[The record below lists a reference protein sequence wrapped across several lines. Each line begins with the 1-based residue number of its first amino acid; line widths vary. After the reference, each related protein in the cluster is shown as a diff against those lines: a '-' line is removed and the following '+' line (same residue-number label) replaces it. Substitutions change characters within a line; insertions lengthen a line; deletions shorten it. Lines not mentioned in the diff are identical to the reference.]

1 MTLIVIDPGHGGS
14 DPGATYKNFQE
25 KKFNLAISRM
35 VRDRLVSKYEVDV
48 VLTRDRDKT
57 LSLKQRT
64 DLSNAIKADFFLSIH
79 NNASGGSGFE
89 TFIFNGT
96 VPNETVQLQTS
107 IHNRI
112 AKDILKKYNILDRGK
127 KRANFHVLRETKM
140 NALLIEVLF
149 VDNEKDL
156 NLLTN
161 PAFIMDV
168 STVLGDAT
176 AEAFKLPLLS
186 KLIENTMP
194 KVIEGPLYKVIA
206 GSFSDR
212 ENAEIH
218 LAKLIQKGFGTFI
231 STTVIDKKTFY
242 RIQTGAFSE
251 KENAETLVKKLNKAG
266 FESFILVEGDAPP
279 APPPPPVP
287 DKGYK
292 IQGDG
297 VLTAK
302 QMDAYARSINPGAPD
317 LAKLYLSQSKKYNI
331 RGDIAYAQALHETN
345 FFRFTGDVKPEQNN
359 LAGIGATGS
368 GARGATFPNASTGV
382 LAQIQHL
389 YAYASTSPIPAFDQ
403 KVDPR
408 FDLVRRGSATTWQ
421 ALNGKWA
428 VPGTTYGQ
436 LILSLYKKMV
446 ESALK
451 AVEKERNI
459 LKTTI
464 KNLEI

>member
-14 DPGATYKNFQE
+14 DSGATYKNVQE
-25 KKFNLAISRM
+25 KNFNLEISHM
-35 VRDRLVSKYEVDV
+35 IRDHLVSTYEVNV
-48 VLTRDRDKT
+48 VLTRETDKT
-57 LSLKQRT
+57 LELKQRT
-64 DLSNAIKADFFLSIH
+64 DFANALKADFFLSIH

-107 IHNRI
+107 IHNKVAR
-112 AKDILKKYNILDRGK
+112 DILKKYNILDRGK

-161 PAFIMDV
+161 PSFIMDV
-168 STVLGDAT
+168 STVIADAI
-176 AEAFKLPLLS
+176 AEALKIPFKS
-186 KLIENTMP
+186 KP
-194 KVIEGPLYKVIA
+194 IEGTLYKVIA

-212 ENAEIH
+212 ENAETT
-218 LAKLIQKGFGTFI
+218 LNKLIQKGFGAFI

-242 RIQTGAFSE
+242 RIQAGAFTD
-251 KENAETLVKKLNKAG
+251 KANAEALVAKLIKEG
-266 FESFILVEGDAPP
+266 FESFILTEYGMASLISSVTLKA
-279 APPPPPVP
+279 
-287 DKGYK
+287 DKGYE
-292 IQGDG
+292 IQGDA
-297 VLTAK
+297 VLNAK
-302 QMDAYARSINPGAPD
+302 QMDAYVRTINPGAPE
-317 LAKLYLSQSKKYNI
+317 LAELYLSHSKIYNI

-359 LAGIGATGS
+359 FAGIGATGG
-368 GARGATFPNASTGV
+368 GANGATFPNASTGV
-382 LAQIQHL
+382 LAHIQHL
-389 YAYASTSPIPAFDQ
+389 YAYASKSPIPAFDQ

-408 FDLVRRGSATTWQ
+408 FDLVTRGSATTWK

-436 LILSLYKKMV
+436 LILALYKKML
-446 ESALK
+446 ESALIE
-451 AVEKERNI
+451 VEKERNT

-464 KNLEI
+464 ENLEI

>member
-25 KKFNLAISRM
+25 KNFNLAISRM

-96 VPNETVQLQTS
+96 VPNETVQFQTS

-149 VDNEKDL
+149 IDNEKDL

-176 AEAFKLPLLS
+176 AETLKLPL
-186 KLIENTMP
+186 KAKP
-194 KVIEGPLYKVIA
+194 IEGTLYKVIA

-218 LAKLIQKGFGTFI
+218 LAKLIQNGFGAFI
-231 STTVIDKKTFY
+231 STTVIAKKTFY
-242 RIQTGAFSE
+242 RVQTGAFSD
-251 KENAETLVKKLNKAG
+251 KENAEALVEKLTKAG

-279 APPPPPVP
+279 APPTPPVP

-292 IQGDG
+292 IQGG
-297 VLTAK
+297 AVLTAK
-302 QMDAYARSINPGAPD
+302 QMDAYARTINPGAPD

-359 LAGIGATGS
+359 FAGIGATGG

-382 LAQIQHL
+382 LAHIQHL
-389 YAYASTSPIPAFDQ
+389 FAYASKSPLPAFDQ

-408 FDLVRRGSATTWQ
+408 FDLVTRGSATTWQ

-436 LILSLYKKMV
+436 LILRLYKNML
-446 ESALK
+446 ETALK
-451 AVEKERNI
+451 EVEKERST
-459 LKTTI
+459 LKATI
-464 KNLEI
+464 DNLEI

>member
-1 MTLIVIDPGHGGS
+1 MTLIVIDPGHGGLDS
-14 DPGATYKNFQE
+14 GATYRSVQE
-25 KKFNLAISRM
+25 KNLNLAISNM
-35 VRDRLVSKYEVDV
+35 VRDHLVSEYEVDV
-48 VLTRDRDKT
+48 VLTRETDKT
-57 LSLKQRT
+57 LDLKERT
-64 DLSNAIKADFFLSIH
+64 DFANALKADFFLSIH

-112 AKDILKKYNILDRGK
+112 AQDILKKYNILDRGK

-156 NLLTN
+156 KLLTN

-168 STVLGDAT
+168 STVIGEAT
-176 AEAFKLPLLS
+176 AAALKLPFKS
-186 KLIENTMP
+186 KPIEST
-194 KVIEGPLYKVIA
+194 LYKVIA

-218 LAKLIQKGFGTFI
+218 LAKLIQNGFSAFI
-231 STTVIDKKTFY
+231 LTTVIDKKTFY
-242 RIQTGAFSE
+242 RIQTGVFSE
-251 KENAETLVKKLNKAG
+251 KENAEALVEKLTKAG
-266 FESFILVEGDAPP
+266 FESFILTEEGMASMSSSVTLKS
-279 APPPPPVP
+279 A
-287 DKGYK
+287 KCFK
-292 IQGDG
+292 IQGDA

-302 QMDAYARSINPGAPD
+302 QMDAYARTINPAAPD
-317 LAKLYLSQSKKYNI
+317 LAELYLSHSKKYNI

-359 LAGIGATGS
+359 FAGIGATG
-368 GARGATFPNASTGV
+368 GGVRGATFPNESTGV
-382 LAQIQHL
+382 LAHIQHL
-389 YAYASTSPIPAFDQ
+389 FAYASTSPLPAFDQ

-408 FDLVRRGSATTWQ
+408 FDLVTRGSATTWQ

-436 LILSLYKKMV
+436 LILALYKKMV

-451 AVEKERNI
+451 EVEKERNT

-464 KNLEI
+464 ENLEIV

>member
-1 MTLIVIDPGHGGS
+1 MTLIVIDPGHGGT
-14 DPGATYKNFQE
+14 DPGATYKSFQE
-25 KKFNLAISRM
+25 KNFNLTISRM
-35 VRDRLVSKYEVDV
+35 VRDRLISKFEVDV
-48 VLTRDRDKT
+48 VLTRETDKT

-64 DLSNAIKADFFLSIH
+64 DFANARNADFYLSIH

-96 VPNETVQLQTS
+96 VPNETVLLQTS

-112 AKDILKKYNILDRGK
+112 AKDVLKNYSITDRGK
-127 KRANFHVLRETKM
+127 KQANFHVLRETKM

-161 PAFIMDV
+161 PAFIMDI
-168 STVLGDAT
+168 STVIGDAT
-176 AEAFKLPLLS
+176 AEALKLSLKS
-186 KLIENTMP
+186 KP
-194 KVIEGPLYKVIA
+194 IEGTLYKVIA
-206 GSFSDR
+206 GSFSDQV
-212 ENAEIH
+212 NAENH
-218 LAKLIQKGFGTFI
+218 LNKLIQNGFVAFI
-231 STTVIDKKTFY
+231 STTVIDKKTYY
-242 RIQTGAFSE
+242 RVQAGVFNE
-251 KENAETLVKKLNKAG
+251 KENADAFVAKLTKAG
-266 FESFILVEGDAPP
+266 FESFILNEHGMPSMSSMSSAVTLKS
-279 APPPPPVP
+279 

-302 QMDAYARSINPGAPD
+302 QMDAYARTINPGAPD
-317 LAKLYLSQSKKYNI
+317 LAELYLSLSKKYNI

-359 LAGIGATGS
+359 FSGIGATGG

-382 LAQIQHL
+382 LAHIQHL
-389 YAYASTSPIPAFDQ
+389 FAYASTSPLPAFDQ

-408 FDLVRRGSATTWQ
+408 FDLVTRGSATTWQ

-436 LILSLYKKMV
+436 LILALYKKMV
-446 ESALK
+446 ESALRE
-451 AVEKERNI
+451 VEKERNN

-464 KNLEI
+464 ENLEIY